1 MTRPSDEPRLQ
12 RPGGL
17 AKYRTFWLA
26 GLLIGF
32 ISLGDLAFHPPASA
46 EPSTG
51 LALLGGFGMLGII
64 MRLRQ
69 RHGG

>member
-1 MTRPSDEPRLQ
+1 MSQPSDEPRLQ
-12 RPGGL
+12 RQGGL

-32 ISLGDLAFHPPASA
+32 TSLADLVFHPTLGS

-51 LALLGGFGMLGII
+51 FMMLGGFGMLGII

-69 RHGG
+69 RYGG